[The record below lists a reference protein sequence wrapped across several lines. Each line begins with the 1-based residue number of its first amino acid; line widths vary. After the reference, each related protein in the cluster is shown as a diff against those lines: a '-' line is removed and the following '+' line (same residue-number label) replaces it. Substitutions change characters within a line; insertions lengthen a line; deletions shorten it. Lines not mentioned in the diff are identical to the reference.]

1 VVADAADAAGR
12 AAPGTAADGTAGV
25 WWARRQDAAPR
36 LAGLLDDAERERWT
50 AYRRDADRERFLV
63 GCALAKTVV
72 AACTGQRPAQV
83 SFDRA
88 CGQCGKP
95 HGKPAVRGGPDLSVS
110 HSGDLVAVAVAAAPV
125 GVDVEQLDGRARD
138 LGDDPAA
145 LARMVLAEEERA
157 ALAAVG
163 PEGRMRAFLV
173 AWTRK
178 EAVTKARGDG
188 LRVPF
193 ADVVVAADLAAPR
206 VTAWPYPQ
214 DPRSVSLLD
223 LDPGPGYVAAL
234 AVIGRCHAA
243 PARDGSALLAS
254 APLA

>member
-1 VVADAADAAGR
+1 VADAASR

-25 WWARRQDAAPR
+25 WWARRQDAAPW
-36 LAGLLDDAERERWT
+36 LASLLDDAERERWA
-50 AYRRDADRERFLV
+50 AYRREADRERFLV

-72 AACTGQRPAQV
+72 AACTGQRPARV
-83 SFDRA
+83 SFDRT

-95 HGKPAVRGGPDLSVS
+95 HGKPAVRGGGPELSVS
-110 HSGDLVAVAVAAAPV
+110 HSGDLVAVALATAPV
-125 GVDVEQLDGRARD
+125 GVDVEQLDGRAR
-138 LGDDPAA
+138 GRGGGDPAA
-145 LARMVLAEEERA
+145 LGRIVLAEEERA
-157 ALAAVG
+157 ALAAIE
-163 PEGRMRAFLV
+163 PEGRARAFLV

-193 ADVVVAADLAAPR
+193 GEVVVAADLAAPR

-243 PARDGSALLAS
+243 PARDGSALLTHAV
-254 APLA
+254 LA

>member
-1 VVADAADAAGR
+1 MADVAGR
-12 AAPGTAADGTAGV
+12 AAPGTPADGTAEV
-25 WWARRQDAAPR
+25 WWARRQDATPG
-36 LAGLLDDAERERWT
+36 LAGLLDDAERGRW
-50 AYRRDADRERFLV
+50 AAFRRDADRERFLV
-63 GCALAKTVV
+63 GCALAKTVI
-72 AACTGQRPAQV
+72 AARTGQRPARV
-83 SFDRA
+83 SFDRT
-88 CGQCGKP
+88 CRQCGRP
-95 HGKPAVRGGPDLSVS
+95 HGKPAVRDGGPEFSVT

-125 GVDVEQLDGRARD
+125 GVDVEQLDGRSREPGGGD
-138 LGDDPAA
+138 LAG
-145 LARMVLAEEERA
+145 LGRMVLAAEERA
-157 ALAAVG
+157 ALAAAG
-163 PEGRMRAFLV
+163 PEDRGRAFLV

-193 ADVVVAADLAAPR
+193 DEVVVAADLAAPR

-234 AVIGRCHAA
+234 AVLGRCRAA

-254 APLA
+254 TLLE